1 RLLGNGSRP
10 APSRGEALLA
20 VALNAVWV
28 VGSLIL
34 IVDGPL
40 TLLGAG
46 AVAAVAAAVFVF
58 SVLEVS
64 GLRRLRE
71 GPLAIRAA
79 GIGYDRRTHA
89 DRPGRLAAQRL

>member
-1 RLLGNGSRP
+1 
-10 APSRGEALLA
+10 

-46 AVAAVAAAVFVF
+46 AVAAVAGAVLGF
-58 SVLEVS
+58 SVLEVI
-64 GLRRLRE
+64 GLRRLR
-71 GPLAIRAA
+71 
-79 GIGYDRRTHA
+79 
-89 DRPGRLAAQRL
+89 

>member
-1 RLLGNGSRP
+1 MRVLRCVLTIGQKHGAKAWGKRRTSFAAALLWNASRP
-10 APSRGEALLA
+10 APRRGEAVLA

-46 AVAAVAAAVFVF
+46 AVAAAVLGF
-58 SVLEVS
+58 SVLEVI
-64 GLRRLRE
+64 GLRRLR
-71 GPLAIRAA
+71 
-79 GIGYDRRTHA
+79 
-89 DRPGRLAAQRL
+89 